1 MDIFCPIDVGQAL
14 SCQSE
19 PRILQNDVALSAAND
34 LEAQPTNQS
43 CKNRHPT
50 SKQACEH
57 FTVGFQ
63 TFISVPSSAPFIS
76 DVHHNQGP
84 FQEHSDYI
92 AHYPRLE
99 PLR

>member
-57 FTVGFQ
+57 FGGFSNFYQ
-63 TFISVPSSAPFIS
+63 CSIIS
-76 DVHHNQGP
+76 
-84 FQEHSDYI
+84 
-92 AHYPRLE
+92 
-99 PLR
+99 PLHQ